1 MLCKEPLSLYRL
13 TGAGFFYSWI
23 MDELTVD
30 EYGFVYLGSVR
41 ICRITNEG
49 ALEFLD
55 RSKLRSAGRGS
66 NYVYVTPEAFYHFII
81 EATVRATLKASL

>member
-1 MLCKEPLSLYRL
+1 
-13 TGAGFFYSWI
+13 

-30 EYGFVYLGSVR
+30 EYGFVYLGAVR
-41 ICRITNEG
+41 ICRITNDG

-66 NYVYVTPEAFYHFII
+66 NYVYITPDKFHHFIV
-81 EATVRATLKASL
+81 EAIVKATIKAKL